1 MKNKKEYMIIFVT
14 VAALL
19 IDILGREFA
28 VKFVLPVWTDSI
40 GTFLVAY
47 LYGPVCGAFVGFTNN
62 IIYGIFVE
70 QELIYCVVG
79 SMLGIIVGIYSKKRV
94 FDKQF
99 TTMTLGMGLALFSTV
114 MAVMVNAL
122 LYSGNISNVWGN
134 QVMLLCV
141 DKGLPKFI
149 SYIAGQF
156 CVEFMD
162 KILTVEIMYL
172 LLKIAHYI
180 RKKLNKRFKTI
191 TQIIILA
198 VVMAGVCCGKTE
210 KTAAAQNKSV
220 QTSKA
225 GYTSETK
232 AGKVSKANSENN
244 KSEYKS
250 EYKSELYS
258 YIQKQYSKDEGLL
271 SGEAN
276 DIAQTKDGKLWIGTY
291 AGLFKYDGVKFVC
304 FQDIS
309 SVKSVNC
316 LYVDEEGRLWVGTND
331 NGVTIFINEDA
342 VNVVD
347 DQNGLLSNSV
357 KKIVCDSH
365 GNYYIGTSEA
375 LSVVSLSGGV
385 KVTKT
390 FKNIKNVV
398 SMTAD
403 DNGNVAGVTERGE
416 MFWISDGKLIN
427 TPKAVSKFKDCNEV
441 YFSKAGQLYIG
452 TTGNSIYIFDME
464 SKKLKLKDK
473 IRISGFESINY
484 FYQADNDKM
493 FVCSDT
499 GVAVLGKNG
508 SYYKINTNNF
518 NSSIDSMLVDYQ
530 GNLWF
535 SSSRLGLLEMCKSSF
550 EEIFQNIGMTAVV
563 NSTEK
568 WDGMLFCG
576 TDDGLVAVKGRKKVS
591 NQLTK
596 RLQNVRIR
604 CLKADSKNTLWI
616 ATTEMGI
623 YKVTINKNGGYDIK
637 NFTDKQGIPGMR
649 FRNIIECSDGRIVIA
664 GDYGVAIMSGDRVVN
679 VLDSKDGMLNEKSLC
694 LLEHK
699 DACYVGSDG
708 GGITKIDKNG
718 KVTQITKKDG
728 LSSDVV
734 LRMVSETVYGGMFI
748 VTSNG
753 LCYMSKDGK
762 VKSLDK
768 FPYSNNYDIVCNKNG
783 ICWVLGSAG
792 IYEAK
797 IKELIK
803 NVRSDYLLINS
814 KHGLRASLVANS
826 WPCRESGALYLCCD
840 TGVVKVNMSDGSK
853 GDDSYRMIMNYVEID
868 GEKVAIDRIDTLKMS
883 ADSRQI
889 TFAPEILNYSVKDPY
904 ISVKLE
910 GHDTKRR
917 TCLLSEFNKITYTDL
932 KTGRYV
938 FKISILDG
946 YDGNVIESGSYIIDK
961 ENEMYQYWWFKFYI
975 CIIAGL
981 VLIWLTWFITRTCM
995 QRTMLKQKLELEY
1008 AKKQIKMS
1016 NETILSIAR
1025 TVDAKDSN
1033 TSQHSY
1039 RVSEYSVAIAKRLG
1053 FSDEKCENLRK
1064 MALLHDI
1071 GKIGIPDA
1079 ILNKPAKLTDEE
1091 YKIMKTHVTLGAD
1104 ILKDF
1109 TLIDNVNIGAL
1120 YHHEKYDGTGYCYGL
1135 KGEDIPIEARII
1147 GIADAFDAMTANRVY
1162 RKQLDIDYVTN
1173 ELKRC
1178 SGTQFDP
1185 KLVKIMLSLM
1195 DEGIIDVESLYARS
1209 KGETEE

>member
-162 KILTVEIMYL
+162 KMLTVEIMYL

-210 KTAAAQNKSV
+210 KTAVAQNK
-220 QTSKA
+220 A
-225 GYTSETK
+225 
-232 AGKVSKANSENN
+232 
-244 KSEYKS
+244 EYN
-250 EYKSELYS
+250 SELYS

-427 TPKAVSKFKDCNEV
+427 TPKAVRKFKDCNEV
-441 YFSKAGQLYIG
+441 CFSKAGQLYIG

-493 FVCSDT
+493 F
-499 GVAVLGKNG
+499 ALG
-508 SYYKINTNNF
+508 
-518 NSSIDSMLVDYQ
+518 
-530 GNLWF
+530 
-535 SSSRLGLLEMCKSSF
+535 
-550 EEIFQNIGMTAVV
+550 
-563 NSTEK
+563 
-568 WDGMLFCG
+568 
-576 TDDGLVAVKGRKKVS
+576 
-591 NQLTK
+591 
-596 RLQNVRIR
+596 
-604 CLKADSKNTLWI
+604 
-616 ATTEMGI
+616 
-623 YKVTINKNGGYDIK
+623 
-637 NFTDKQGIPGMR
+637 
-649 FRNIIECSDGRIVIA
+649 
-664 GDYGVAIMSGDRVVN
+664 
-679 VLDSKDGMLNEKSLC
+679 
-694 LLEHK
+694 
-699 DACYVGSDG
+699 
-708 GGITKIDKNG
+708 
-718 KVTQITKKDG
+718 
-728 LSSDVV
+728 
-734 LRMVSETVYGGMFI
+734 
-748 VTSNG
+748 
-753 LCYMSKDGK
+753 
-762 VKSLDK
+762 
-768 FPYSNNYDIVCNKNG
+768 
-783 ICWVLGSAG
+783 
-792 IYEAK
+792 
-797 IKELIK
+797 
-803 NVRSDYLLINS
+803 
-814 KHGLRASLVANS
+814 
-826 WPCRESGALYLCCD
+826 
-840 TGVVKVNMSDGSK
+840 
-853 GDDSYRMIMNYVEID
+853 
-868 GEKVAIDRIDTLKMS
+868 
-883 ADSRQI
+883 
-889 TFAPEILNYSVKDPY
+889 
-904 ISVKLE
+904 
-910 GHDTKRR
+910 
-917 TCLLSEFNKITYTDL
+917 
-932 KTGRYV
+932 
-938 FKISILDG
+938 
-946 YDGNVIESGSYIIDK
+946 
-961 ENEMYQYWWFKFYI
+961 
-975 CIIAGL
+975 
-981 VLIWLTWFITRTCM
+981 
-995 QRTMLKQKLELEY
+995 
-1008 AKKQIKMS
+1008 
-1016 NETILSIAR
+1016 
-1025 TVDAKDSN
+1025 
-1033 TSQHSY
+1033 
-1039 RVSEYSVAIAKRLG
+1039 
-1053 FSDEKCENLRK
+1053 
-1064 MALLHDI
+1064 
-1071 GKIGIPDA
+1071 
-1079 ILNKPAKLTDEE
+1079 
-1091 YKIMKTHVTLGAD
+1091 
-1104 ILKDF
+1104 
-1109 TLIDNVNIGAL
+1109 
-1120 YHHEKYDGTGYCYGL
+1120 
-1135 KGEDIPIEARII
+1135 
-1147 GIADAFDAMTANRVY
+1147 
-1162 RKQLDIDYVTN
+1162 
-1173 ELKRC
+1173 
-1178 SGTQFDP
+1178 
-1185 KLVKIMLSLM
+1185 
-1195 DEGIIDVESLYARS
+1195 
-1209 KGETEE
+1209 

>member
-19 IDILGREFA
+19 MDILGREFA

-70 QELIYCVVG
+70 QELIYCIVG

-162 KILTVEIMYL
+162 KMLTVEIMYL

-210 KTAAAQNKSV
+210 KTAVAQNK
-220 QTSKA
+220 A
-225 GYTSETK
+225 
-232 AGKVSKANSENN
+232 
-244 KSEYKS
+244 EYN
-250 EYKSELYS
+250 SELYS

-427 TPKAVSKFKDCNEV
+427 TP
-441 YFSKAGQLYIG
+441 
-452 TTGNSIYIFDME
+452 E
-464 SKKLKLKDK
+464 SCQK
-473 IRISGFESINY
+473 I
-484 FYQADNDKM
+484 
-493 FVCSDT
+493 
-499 GVAVLGKNG
+499 
-508 SYYKINTNNF
+508 
-518 NSSIDSMLVDYQ
+518 
-530 GNLWF
+530 
-535 SSSRLGLLEMCKSSF
+535 
-550 EEIFQNIGMTAVV
+550 
-563 NSTEK
+563 
-568 WDGMLFCG
+568 
-576 TDDGLVAVKGRKKVS
+576 
-591 NQLTK
+591 
-596 RLQNVRIR
+596 
-604 CLKADSKNTLWI
+604 
-616 ATTEMGI
+616 
-623 YKVTINKNGGYDIK
+623 
-637 NFTDKQGIPGMR
+637 
-649 FRNIIECSDGRIVIA
+649 
-664 GDYGVAIMSGDRVVN
+664 
-679 VLDSKDGMLNEKSLC
+679 
-694 LLEHK
+694 
-699 DACYVGSDG
+699 
-708 GGITKIDKNG
+708 
-718 KVTQITKKDG
+718 
-728 LSSDVV
+728 
-734 LRMVSETVYGGMFI
+734 
-748 VTSNG
+748 
-753 LCYMSKDGK
+753 
-762 VKSLDK
+762 
-768 FPYSNNYDIVCNKNG
+768 
-783 ICWVLGSAG
+783 
-792 IYEAK
+792 
-797 IKELIK
+797 
-803 NVRSDYLLINS
+803 
-814 KHGLRASLVANS
+814 
-826 WPCRESGALYLCCD
+826 
-840 TGVVKVNMSDGSK
+840 
-853 GDDSYRMIMNYVEID
+853 
-868 GEKVAIDRIDTLKMS
+868 
-883 ADSRQI
+883 
-889 TFAPEILNYSVKDPY
+889 
-904 ISVKLE
+904 
-910 GHDTKRR
+910 
-917 TCLLSEFNKITYTDL
+917 
-932 KTGRYV
+932 
-938 FKISILDG
+938 
-946 YDGNVIESGSYIIDK
+946 
-961 ENEMYQYWWFKFYI
+961 
-975 CIIAGL
+975 
-981 VLIWLTWFITRTCM
+981 
-995 QRTMLKQKLELEY
+995 
-1008 AKKQIKMS
+1008 
-1016 NETILSIAR
+1016 
-1025 TVDAKDSN
+1025 
-1033 TSQHSY
+1033 
-1039 RVSEYSVAIAKRLG
+1039 
-1053 FSDEKCENLRK
+1053 
-1064 MALLHDI
+1064 
-1071 GKIGIPDA
+1071 
-1079 ILNKPAKLTDEE
+1079 
-1091 YKIMKTHVTLGAD
+1091 
-1104 ILKDF
+1104 
-1109 TLIDNVNIGAL
+1109 
-1120 YHHEKYDGTGYCYGL
+1120 
-1135 KGEDIPIEARII
+1135 
-1147 GIADAFDAMTANRVY
+1147 
-1162 RKQLDIDYVTN
+1162 
-1173 ELKRC
+1173 
-1178 SGTQFDP
+1178 
-1185 KLVKIMLSLM
+1185 
-1195 DEGIIDVESLYARS
+1195 
-1209 KGETEE
+1209 

>member
-1 MKNKKEYMIIFVT
+1 MQMKNKKEYMMIFVT

-28 VKFVLPVWTDSI
+28 VKLVLPVWFDSI
-40 GTFLVAY
+40 GTFLIAY

-62 IIYGIFVE
+62 IIYGIFVN
-70 QELIYCVVG
+70 QELIYCIVG
-79 SMLGIIVGIYSKKRV
+79 SLLGIIVGYYSKKKV
-94 FDKQF
+94 FDRQF
-99 TTMTLGMGLALFSTV
+99 TTMTLGMGLAVFSTV
-114 MAVMVNAL
+114 TVVMINAL
-122 LYSGNISNVWGN
+122 LYSGKISNVWGN
-134 QVMLLCV
+134 QVMLLSV

-162 KILTVEIMYL
+162 KILTVEIIYL
-172 LLKIAHYI
+172 LLKIVHYV
-180 RKKLNKRFKTI
+180 RKKFNKRFKTI
-191 TQIIILA
+191 TKIVILA
-198 VVMAGVCCGKTE
+198 VVAAGTFGGRTDMA
-210 KTAAAQNKSV
+210 TAAKNKSM
-220 QTSKA
+220 KA
-225 GYTSETK
+225 SETK
-232 AGKVSKANSENN
+232 SENN
-244 KSEYKS
+244 SEYN
-250 EYKSELYS
+250 S
-258 YIQKQYSKDEGLL
+258 YIQTQYSKDEGLL

-304 FQDIS
+304 FQDVS

-331 NGVTIFINEDA
+331 NGVTIFINEDV

-416 MFWISDGKLIN
+416 VFWIRDGKLIN
-427 TPKAVSKFKDCNEV
+427 TPKGISRFKDCNEV
-441 YFSKAGQLYIG
+441 YFSEAGQLYMG
-452 TTGNSIYIFDME
+452 TTGNSIYIFDMK
-464 SKKLKLKDK
+464 SGKPKLKDK
-473 IRISGFESINY
+473 IGIKGFESVNC
-484 FYQADNDKM
+484 FYQTENNKI

-499 GVAVLGKNG
+499 GVAVLNKNG
-508 SYYKINTNNF
+508 SYRRLNTNNF

-535 SSSRLGLLEMCKSSF
+535 SSSRLGLLEMSKSSF

-568 WDGMLFCG
+568 WDGLLFCG
-576 TDDGLVAVKGRKKVS
+576 TDDGLVAVRGRKKVNNS
-591 NQLTK
+591 LTK
-596 RLQNVRIR
+596 QLKNVRIR
-604 CLKADSKNTLWI
+604 CLKADSKNALWI
-616 ATTEMGI
+616 ATTEMGV
-623 YKVTINKNGGYDIK
+623 YKVTINKKGRYNVK
-637 NFTDKQGIPGMR
+637 NFTDKQGMPGMR
-649 FRNIIECSDGRIVIA
+649 FRNIIECSDGRIMIA
-664 GDYGVAIMSGDRVVN
+664 GDYGAAVISGDKVVN
-679 VLDSKDGMLNEKSLC
+679 VLDSEHGMLNEKSLC
-694 LLEHK
+694 LLEYK

-708 GGITKIDKNG
+708 GGITKLDKGG

-734 LRMVSETVYGGMFI
+734 LRMVSEPVYGGMLI

-762 VKSLDK
+762 IKSLDK
-768 FPYSNNYDIVCNKNG
+768 FPYSNNYDIVCNSNG
-783 ICWVLGSAG
+783 NCWVLGSAG

-797 IKELIK
+797 IEDLIE
-803 NVRSDYLLINS
+803 NVRRDYLLINS
-814 KHGLRASLVANS
+814 KHGFRSSLVANS
-826 WPCRESGALYLCCD
+826 WLCRENDAMYLCCD
-840 TGVVKVNMSDGSK
+840 TGVVKVNMSDDNM
-853 GDDSYRMIMNYVEID
+853 GDDSYRMIMNYVEVD
-868 GEKVAIDRIDTLKMS
+868 GEKVAIDRIDTLKLS

-904 ISVKLE
+904 ISVMLK
-910 GHDTKRR
+910 GHDTKER
-917 TCLLSEFNKITYTDL
+917 TCLLSEFDKITYTDL

-946 YDGNVIESGSYIIDK
+946 YDGNVIESGRYIIDK
-961 ENEMYQYWWFKFYI
+961 ENEMYQYWWFRLYI
-975 CIIAGL
+975 CVVAGL
-981 VLIWLTWFITRTCM
+981 VLIWFTWFITRICM
-995 QRTMLKQKLELEY
+995 QRTMIKQKLELEY

-1025 TVDAKDSN
+1025 TVDAKDTN
-1033 TSQHSY
+1033 TSEHSY

-1079 ILNKPAKLTDEE
+1079 ILNKPARLTDEE
-1091 YKIMKTHVTLGAD
+1091 YAVMKTHVTLGAE

-1109 TLIDNVNIGAL
+1109 TLIDNVDIGAL
-1120 YHHEKYDGTGYCYGL
+1120 YHHEKYDGTGYCHGL
-1135 KGEDIPIEARII
+1135 KGEEIPIEARII

-1173 ELKRC
+1173 ELRRC

-1185 KLVKIMLSLM
+1185 KLVKIMLSLI
-1195 DEGIIDVESLYARS
+1195 DEGIIDVESLYAKS
-1209 KGETEE
+1209 KGESN

>member
-1 MKNKKEYMIIFVT
+1 MQMKNKKEYMIIFAA

-19 IDILGREFA
+19 IDILGRKFA
-28 VKFVLPVWTDSI
+28 VKLVLPMWFDSI
-40 GTFLVAY
+40 GTFLIAY

-62 IIYGIFVE
+62 IIYGIFVD
-70 QELIYCVVG
+70 QELIYCIVG
-79 SMLGIIVGIYSKKRV
+79 SLLGIIVGYYSKKKV

-99 TTMTLGMGLALFSTV
+99 TTMTLGMALAVFSTF
-114 MAVMVNAL
+114 MAVMINAV
-122 LYSGNISNVWGN
+122 LYSGKINNVWGN

-162 KILTVEIMYL
+162 KILTVEIIYL
-172 LLKIAHYI
+172 LLKIAHYV
-180 RKKLNKRFKTI
+180 RKNFKKRFKTI
-191 TQIIILA
+191 TEIIILA
-198 VVMAGVCCGKTE
+198 VVAAGTCCGKTD
-210 KTAAAQNKSV
+210 TSMAA
-220 QTSKA
+220 
-225 GYTSETK
+225 ETK
-232 AGKVSKANSENN
+232 LENN
-244 KSEYKS
+244 SKGYLEYN
-250 EYKSELYS
+250 S
-258 YIQKQYSKDEGLL
+258 YIQTQYSKEEGLL

-291 AGLFKYDGVKFVC
+291 AGLFKYDGAKFVC
-304 FQDIS
+304 FQDVS

-403 DNGNVAGVTERGE
+403 DKGNVVGVTERGE
-416 MFWISDGKLIN
+416 VFWVRDGKIIN
-427 TPKAVSKFKDCNEV
+427 TPKGISRFKDCNEV
-441 YFSKAGQLYIG
+441 CFLKDGQLYMG
-452 TTGNSIYIFDME
+452 TTGNLIYIFDMK
-464 SKKLKLKDK
+464 SGQPRLKDK
-473 IRISGFESINY
+473 IRIKGFESVNC
-484 FYQADNDKM
+484 FYQTENDKI

-499 GVAVLGKNG
+499 GVAVLDKSGG
-508 SYYKINTNNF
+508 CHRLNTNNF

-535 SSSRLGLLEMCKSSF
+535 SSSRLGLLEMCDSSF
-550 EEIFQNIGMTAVV
+550 EEIFQNIGITAVV

-568 WDGMLFCG
+568 WNGLLFCG
-576 TDDGLVAVKGRKKVS
+576 TDDGLVAVRGRKKVNNS
-591 NQLTK
+591 LT
-596 RLQNVRIR
+596 RQLQNVRIR
-604 CLKADSKNTLWI
+604 CLKADSKNALWI
-616 ATTEMGI
+616 ATTEMGV
-623 YKVTINKNGGYDIK
+623 YKVTVNEKGRYNVK
-637 NFTDKQGIPGMR
+637 KFTDKQGMPGMR
-649 FRNIIECSDGRIVIA
+649 FRNIIECSDGRVMIA
-664 GDYGVAIMSGDRVVN
+664 GDYGVAVISGEKIVN
-679 VLDSKDGMLNEKSLC
+679 VLDSKNGMLNERSLC
-694 LLEHK
+694 LLEYK

-708 GGITKIDKNG
+708 GGITKIDKDG
-718 KVTQITKKDG
+718 SVTRITKKDG

-734 LRMVSETVYGGMFI
+734 LRMVSEPVYGGMFI

-753 LCYMSKDGK
+753 LGYMSKDGK
-762 VKSLDK
+762 IKSLDK

-783 ICWVLGSAG
+783 SCWVLGSAG

-803 NVRSDYLLINS
+803 NVRKDYLLINS
-814 KHGLRASLVANS
+814 KHGFRSSLVANS
-826 WPCRESGALYLCCD
+826 WLCREKDVLYLCCD
-840 TGVVKVNMSDGSK
+840 TGVVKVNMSDDNMA
-853 GDDSYRMIMNYVEID
+853 DDSYRMIMNYVEVD
-868 GEKVAIDRIDTLKMS
+868 GEKVAIDRVDTLKLS
-883 ADSRQI
+883 ADSNQI

-904 ISVKLE
+904 ISVILK
-910 GHDTKRR
+910 GHDTKER
-917 TCLLSEFNKITYTDL
+917 TCLLSKFNKVTYTNL
-932 KTGRYV
+932 KNGRYV

-946 YDGNVIESGSYIIDK
+946 YDGNVIESGRYIIDK
-961 ENEMYQYWWFKFYI
+961 ENEMYQHWWFRLYI
-975 CIIAGL
+975 CVVAGL
-981 VLIWLTWFITRTCM
+981 VLMWITWFITRNWM

-1008 AKKQIKMS
+1008 TKKQITMS

-1025 TVDAKDSN
+1025 TVDAKDTN
-1033 TSQHSY
+1033 TSEHSY

-1091 YKIMKTHVTLGAD
+1091 YAIMKTHVTLGAE

-1109 TLIDNVNIGAL
+1109 TLIDNVDVGAL
-1120 YHHEKYDGTGYCYGL
+1120 YHHEKYDGTGYCHGL
-1135 KGEDIPIEARII
+1135 KGTEIPIEARII

-1162 RKQLDIDYVTN
+1162 RKQLDIDYVIN
-1173 ELKRC
+1173 ELRRC

-1185 KLVKIMLSLM
+1185 KLVKIMLSLI
-1195 DEGIIDVESLYARS
+1195 DEGIIDAESLYAKS
-1209 KGETEE
+1209 KGESN